1 MAKDLKM
8 LMILDGWGINE
19 RKEGNAI
26 EAAYKPNFDKYLKN
40 YPHTKLSTSGLD
52 VGLPKGQMGNSEV
65 GHVNIGAGR
74 IIYQDLVRISKE
86 IDEGDFYLHQEF
98 LSAIENVKKNKSSM
112 HLMGL
117 LSDGG
122 VHSHIEHIEALI
134 KLCSD
139 KGLKDVFIHAFLDGR
154 DVSPKSALE
163 YIKRLEDYMKKIG
176 IGKIATICGRYYG
189 MDRDKRWERTE
200 LAYNAIVNGEGEKAV
215 SADQAV
221 KKSYNENRTDEF
233 VLPTVI
239 ERNGLPTSVIKEN
252 DSVIF
257 FNFRPDRAR
266 QITRSLVDKDFDGFK
281 RRYFPLHYVCM
292 TQYDKTIQNVDV
304 VYKPQSYENMFGKY
318 ISSLGLKQLRIA
330 ETEKYAHVTF
340 FFNGG
345 VEAPNPGED
354 RALIPSPKVATYDL
368 RPEMSA
374 YEVKDRVIEEI
385 EKEIYDVIIL
395 NFANADMVGH
405 TGVYEAAKKAIEA
418 VDRCIGEI
426 TDKVLSKGGAVY
438 ITADHGNAEQ
448 IIDYDNGEPFTAH
461 TKTPVPFIVIGEGD
475 VSLKDSGRL
484 CDIAPTIL
492 DFMGI
497 SIPDEMT
504 GKSLLRN
511 R

>member
-1 MAKDLKM
+1 MTKGLKM

-19 RKEGNAI
+19 KKEGNAI
-26 EAAYKPNFDKYLKN
+26 EAAYKPNFDRYLKK

-52 VGLPKGQMGNSEV
+52 VGLPRGQMGNSEV

-98 LSAIENVKKNKSSM
+98 LNAIENVKRNKSSM

-154 DVSPKSALE
+154 DVPPKSALE
-163 YIKRLEDYMKKIG
+163 YIKRLENYMKKVG
-176 IGKIATICGRYYG
+176 IGKIATISGRYYG

-200 LAYNAIVNGEGEKAV
+200 LAYNAIVNGEGEKAL
-215 SADQAV
+215 SAAEAV

-239 ERNGLPTSVIKEN
+239 EKNGLPTSVIKEK

-266 QITRSLVDKDFDGFK
+266 QITRSLVDKDFNGFK
-281 RRYFPLHYVCM
+281 RGYFPLNFVCM

-304 VYKPQSYENMFGKY
+304 VYTSQGYENMFGEY

-345 VEAPNPGED
+345 VEAPNLGED

-368 RPEMSA
+368 QPEMSA

-385 EKEIYDVIIL
+385 EKDIYDVIIL

-405 TGVYEAAKKAIEA
+405 TGVFEAAKKAIEA
-418 VDRCIGEI
+418 VDRCVGEI
-426 TDKVLSKGGAVY
+426 TDKVLYKGGAVY

-461 TKTPVPFIVIGEGD
+461 TKNPVPFIVIGEGN
-475 VSLKDSGRL
+475 VNLRDSGRL

-492 DFMGI
+492 DFMGS

-504 GKSLLRN
+504 GKSLLIK
-511 R
+511 

>member
-1 MAKDLKM
+1 MTKDLKM

-19 RKEGNAI
+19 IKEGNAI
-26 EAAYKPNFDKYLKN
+26 EAAYKPNYTKLLKN

-52 VGLPKGQMGNSEV
+52 VGLPQGQMGNSEV
-65 GHVNIGAGR
+65 GHFNIGAGR

-98 LSAIENVKKNKSSM
+98 LDAIENAKKNKSSM

-134 KLCSD
+134 KLCKD
-139 KGLKDVFIHAFLDGR
+139 YGLRDVFIHAFLDGR
-154 DVSPKSALE
+154 DVPPKSALG
-163 YIKRLEDYMKKIG
+163 YIKRLEDYMKKTG

-200 LAYNAIVNGEGEKAV
+200 LAYNAIVNGEGEKAI
-215 SADQAV
+215 SAAEAV
-221 KKSYNENRTDEF
+221 KNSYNENRTDEF

-239 ERNGLPTSVIKEN
+239 VRDGVPTSVVKEN

-304 VYKPQSYENMFGKY
+304 VYKPQSYENMFGEY

-354 RALIPSPKVATYDL
+354 RILIASPKVATYDL
-368 RPEMSA
+368 QPEMSV
-374 YEVKDRVIEEI
+374 YEVKDRVI
-385 EKEIYDVIIL
+385 KEIDKDLYDIIIL

-405 TGVYEAAKKAIEA
+405 TGVFEAAKKAIEA

-426 TDKVLSKGGAVY
+426 TEKVLYNGGALY

-448 IIDYDNGEPFTAH
+448 LIDYDNGEPFTAH
-461 TKTPVPFIVIGEGD
+461 TKTQVPFIVIGEGNVNLRD
-475 VSLKDSGRL
+475 GGRL

-504 GKSLLRN
+504 GKSLLIK
-511 R
+511 